1 MSNDDKFAPMAI
13 KQLELNVNDRVEG
26 QQLDLNCFIFAYSG
40 VVAVITERGRF
51 LIPPE
56 QGLWLPAK
64 TPFQIVAATQIKLL
78 YLFFENCLFDGKS
91 NEDKLLTDLSHE
103 TSVLQVD
110 HFLKTCIFEVMTLK
124 GEQQKQGDYP
134 LISRLIAQRIGTA
147 TPLALLL
154 PSVKDQRLQAITSRQ
169 QKFPA
174 LKTDLV
180 GWGRFVQTSSRT
192 LSRVFKK
199 ETGLTYRQWKQ
210 MMAIH
215 IAIIELQLGES
226 IATIAKN
233 LGYESSSAFIHMFS
247 KQMNSTPSHFL
258 KPLELIKPY

>member
-1 MSNDDKFAPMAI
+1 MSSSNESATMVI
-13 KQLELNVNDRVEG
+13 EQLELNANARIAE
-26 QQLDLNCFIFAYSG
+26 QQLELSCFIFACSG
-40 VVAVITERGRF
+40 VVAVITEQGRF

-64 TPFQIVAATQIKLL
+64 TPFQIVAATQVKLAYFL
-78 YLFFENCLFDGKS
+78 YD
-91 NEDKLLTDLSHE
+91 DKLSTGLSYE
-103 TSVLQVD
+103 TAVLQVD
-110 HFLKTCIFEVMTLK
+110 HFLKTCIFEAIALDD
-124 GEQQKQGDYP
+124 EQQLRGDYQ
-134 LISRLIAQRIGTA
+134 LISSLIAQRISIAA
-147 TPLALLL
+147 TWPLLL
-154 PSVKDQRLQAITSRQ
+154 PAVKDQRLQAITSRQ

-180 GWGRFVQTSSRT
+180 GWGKFVHTSSRT

-199 ETGLTYRQWKQ
+199 ETGLTYSQWKQ

-215 IAIIELQLGES
+215 IAIIELYLGES
-226 IATIAKN
+226 IASIAKN

-258 KPLELIKPY
+258 KPVEFSAP